1 MRVSRLRLRE
11 IRWRLEEGE
20 KSKKGRNN
28 AQVGPLLWNA
38 ALGFTTENDE
48 GTGTVIIANRS
59 ILEGR
64 GCGTLK
70 KAGEIDPLKGR
81 YWGGV

>member
-1 MRVSRLRLRE
+1 VRVSRLRLRK
-11 IRWRLEEGE
+11 IRWKLEEGE
-20 KSKKGRNN
+20 RNKEGRNN

-48 GTGTVIIANRS
+48 GTGGVIIANRS

-64 GCGTLK
+64 GCRTLK
-70 KAGEIDPLKGR
+70 KAGEIDPLKRR
-81 YWGGV
+81 YWGGG

>member
-1 MRVSRLRLRE
+1 VRVSRLRLRK
-11 IRWRLEEGE
+11 IRWLEEGE
-20 KSKKGRNN
+20 RGEKGRNN

-48 GTGTVIIANRS
+48 GTGGVIIANRR

-64 GCGTLK
+64 GCRTFK
-70 KAGEIDPLKGR
+70 KAAEIDPLKRR
-81 YWGGV
+81 YWGGG